1 MRSLLVAAAF
11 AAIAAGAAAPVTGG
25 TGTNPR
31 CDRNRN
37 GVPDSVDIA
46 RGTACDTND
55 NGVIDLWDPDT
66 TVSRQRSRWRNWSET
81 PDTSYFRAE
90 YMPNGTVTI
99 HYTVPPGGGR
109 VRLEVFGPDS
119 SRVATVISHPHSSG
133 SYECMWSRARND
145 GIMLGDGLYLL
156 HLRVDDRRYVQPIEW
171 ALARR

>member
-1 MRSLLVAAAF
+1 MRLLAVAVLAVLAVV
-11 AAIAAGAAAPVTGG
+11 AVGAAPGSS
-25 TGTNPR
+25 R

-37 GVPDSVDIA
+37 GIPDSVDIA

-55 NGVIDLWDPDT
+55 NGVIDVWDPDT
-66 TVSRQRSRWRNWSET
+66 TVSRQRARWRTWSET

-90 YMPNGTVTI
+90 YMPDGTVTI

-109 VRLEVFGPDS
+109 VRLDVFGPDS

-145 GIMLGDGLYLL
+145 GIMLGDGLYRLS
-156 HLRVDDRRYVQPIEW
+156 LRVDDRQYVQPIEW